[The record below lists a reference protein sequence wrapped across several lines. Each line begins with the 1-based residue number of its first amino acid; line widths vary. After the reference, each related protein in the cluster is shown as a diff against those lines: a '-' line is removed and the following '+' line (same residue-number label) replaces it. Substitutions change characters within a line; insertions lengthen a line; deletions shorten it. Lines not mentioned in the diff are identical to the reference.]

1 MEKKIRKTLISM
13 IIFMIMFS
21 NFGFTIQAIASS
33 EEFKEISYGFF
44 KKDEVKFTSY
54 FEDTEGE
61 EVKEIASDVNKK
73 VKVKFKITPQVEG
86 YLKNARIKAVSID
99 GNDINF
105 RFASINVGIQEKNEE
120 ILEVEENKNLELVG
134 EVNEISNEVINEV
147 SSNTVANVE
156 NEISNPIQN
165 TTNEIENTVISN
177 EISENTV
184 ENTIDNSI
192 AISETENVVVEDEI
206 IDEEE
211 YIKQEIETE
220 EKEVLVSD
228 IRIISDNEIELVNIL
243 EETEIE
249 VEIEYN
255 HKSEI
260 DINSLAQEIS
270 FRLQGKYINV
280 DLEEKE
286 VAKEQILNIAWDYS
300 QDIGITSE
308 YTKFSP
314 FKIGETTGIIAENKI
329 IVSRNTVEEKY
340 LPIKNIS
347 LEIKVPTFN
356 GKMPISVDVQA
367 NKLMVSKGQ
376 DSGLVEFNNEN
387 WTYSQDEGIITI
399 NVRNEEDGKA
409 INSLGEDEYVIIY
422 RFDEYTEEE
431 KVTLNNEVE
440 LNVEE
445 YSGSKIN
452 NITRRISETAE
463 ITTNKGELITYSIGS
478 SEEKINKAKI
488 YANYNSA
495 EVPYE
500 TEYVS
505 NIRLNVLTSDMLEEL
520 KIDSSKEFFIDK
532 NGMEFQA
539 SGIRYK
545 KIKFNYSDIKSTLE
559 NGGTIEIYSLDG
571 TLLYTLTK
579 DLVASEEDCTINMNN
594 ESGVMIYVKDVS
606 ANGKIDIEITKAI
619 ARPDMDKAIF
629 STFKMIESRIT
640 AEVKYANIEER
651 LTLPT
656 IGTRKEFKESYTRAT
671 LSINKEQL
679 TTMQENENVEL
690 KIEFNN
696 NSFESDLYINPTF
709 EIVYPKYIKEVELES
724 VNVLYENGLTVKHF
738 ETYMDGDNLKTRIEL
753 EGTQTRFVDNQIT
766 NGTNII
772 LNTKMKLDEYTPRK
786 EDQIKLYYY
795 NEGVSNYQTQ
805 TLWRVNKSVPA
816 NILKQT
822 NGFDVAVVEYQAPV
836 GLLAINGIRNYDGAG
851 SEVNS
856 VKQGEM
862 TRRISINGDAITATM
877 DLVVLNNTG
886 NQCTDIVMLGRVPFK
901 GNKDVISG
909 EDLGTN
915 IDVVLKNLI
924 QTDSSNSAG
933 ATIYY
938 SANEKANKNLK
949 DESNGWTTDVQ
960 DVTKVKSFLIVVDGT
975 VENGASLKYS
985 YDFEIPANLPY
996 EAKMVGSFGAYY
1008 NNITDVAV
1016 VYESSSA
1023 DKIIL
1028 ETEAG
1033 PKVEAIMNVDIGN
1046 GADVYEAKF
1055 LKYTITVSNIG
1066 SIDAENVTI
1075 VNERPKL
1082 TLICGPASMADASDN
1097 GYQTTSTAEAKWT
1110 IDRIKAGEVVEKS
1123 FVVRTS
1129 ELPETLDEYSV
1140 MLNKYVDEEG
1150 VFDIDEEGNKVYI
1163 RELPTEMYVENQ
1175 ATVTIGNLAK
1185 EITTNTVKNRLRD
1198 SNLDISTAV
1207 YTEGRM
1213 NLNAG
1218 DEYQYAVNI
1227 QNISGKQLEEV
1238 ILEDILPK
1246 EVVCTGIIFTD
1257 KEYEYEYNEETN
1269 NLNINIGTMEKDAYT
1284 KIYIKCKISKMTNAG
1299 TSEIAN
1305 QVVIKSKD
1313 NRDEKGTKVTF
1324 EAIGPKLEVAQSSSL
1339 GNENALESEE
1349 FNIILSMKNSGAG
1362 ATNGITVKISIP
1374 QELEIR
1380 KAYYEG
1386 NTPIVTK
1393 ITDNVITGTL
1403 SKISQGKVSS
1413 LIVTVRPKVLAENEN
1428 LKKVTTYGQV
1438 IEEVAGEIEVN
1449 SLDITIAK
1457 NPDRPLTDEEKEEEE
1472 KKNTINNPV
1481 ADDSYLKNNPSNS
1494 SSSSNSNNSNSN
1506 NSSNSN
1512 NNDTTKVE
1520 EKKFKI
1526 TGQTWFD
1533 KNQNGREDDDE
1544 EKLSGIK
1551 VQLNKDGVMIKACT
1565 TDSTGTYRFE
1575 DLTAGKYTL
1584 TFIYDSNKYLATV
1597 YKKSGVEETNNSDA
1611 AENVDGIA
1619 MSNTITITDS
1629 DISDIDFGLKS
1640 KDKFDLKVSKYISK
1654 AIITT
1659 KNKESVEEFE
1669 DKEIAKLEIKSKNLK
1684 NTSVKLEYKI
1694 VVENTGNVSGTAEKI
1709 LDYMPKDMKFNE
1721 SDNKGWYL
1729 GSDGTLYNETLKN
1742 TQIKPGEKKELTVIL
1757 EKQMTTDNTGTFS
1770 NKVELTSL
1778 VNGDGLEENTD
1789 GNTATQELIV
1799 TVSTGKAPQILST
1812 IAVLLIMIAI
1822 ILNKTGTKIDL
1833 SKIKINTTYK
1843 NKNKE
1848 KSKLKKVYK

>member
-54 FEDTEGE
+54 FEDTEG
-61 EVKEIASDVNKK
+61 KETDNITSDVNKK
-73 VKVKFKITPQVEG
+73 VKLKFKITPQVEG
-86 YLKNARIKAVSID
+86 YLKNARIKAVPTD
-99 GNDINF
+99 GSTVSF
-105 RFASINVGIQEKNEE
+105 RFASINMEVEEKEE

-134 EVNEISNEVINEV
+134 DVNEISNNITEETLDTTENVVNEVFDVMPTVANKIENTAVTNEV
-147 SSNTVANVE
+147 SENT
-156 NEISNPIQN
+156 IQN
-165 TTNEIENTVISN
+165 TTNEVENNIAT
-177 EISENTV
+177 SEN
-184 ENTIDNSI
+184 ENLI
-192 AISETENVVVEDEI
+192 EEDEI

-211 YIKQEIETE
+211 YIKQETE
-220 EKEVLVSD
+220 EIEEVLVSD

-249 VEIEYN
+249 VELEYN

-270 FRLQGKYINV
+270 FRLQGKYIDVNL
-280 DLEEKE
+280 DEKE
-286 VAKEQILNIAWDYS
+286 VAKEQILNIAWEYS

-329 IVSRNTVEEKY
+329 VVSRNTVEEKY
-340 LPIKNIS
+340 LPIKNMNI
-347 LEIKVPTFN
+347 EIKVPTFN
-356 GKMPISVDVQA
+356 EKMPISVDVQA

-376 DSGLVEFNNEN
+376 DSGFVEFSKDN
-387 WTYSQDEGIITI
+387 WTYNQEEGTITI
-399 NVRNEEDGKA
+399 NVRNENDGKA

-422 RFDEYTEEE
+422 RFDEYTEDE
-431 KVTLNNEVE
+431 KVTLKNEVE

-445 YSGSKIN
+445 YSGNKIN
-452 NITRRISETAE
+452 NILRRISETNE
-463 ITTNKGELITYSIGS
+463 IITNKGELITYSIGT
-478 SEEKINKAKI
+478 SEDKINKAKI
-488 YANYNSA
+488 YANYNSD
-495 EVPYE
+495 EIPYE
-500 TEYVS
+500 TEYTS

-559 NGGTIEIYSLDG
+559 NGGVIEIYSLDG

-594 ESGVMIYVKDVS
+594 ESGVIINVKDVS

-619 ARPDMDKAIF
+619 ARPDMDKSIF
-629 STFKMIESRIT
+629 ATFKMIESRIT

-656 IGTRKEFKESYTRAT
+656 IGTKKEFKESYTRAT

-690 KIEFNN
+690 KIELNN
-696 NSFESDLYINPTF
+696 NNFESDLYINPTF
-709 EIVYPKYIKEVELES
+709 EIVYPKYIKEVVLES
-724 VNVLYENGLTVKHF
+724 VNLLYENGLTVKYF

-836 GLLAINGIRNYDGAG
+836 GLLAINGIRNYDGLG
-851 SEVNS
+851 TEVNS

-862 TRRISINGDAITATM
+862 TRRISINGSAITATM

-886 NQCTDIVMLGRVPFK
+886 NKCTDIVMLGRLPFK
-901 GNKDVISG
+901 GNKDVITG

-915 IDVVLKNLI
+915 INVTLKNLI

-938 SANEKANKNLK
+938 SANEKANKNLD
-949 DESNGWTTDVQ
+949 DESNGWTANVDDLTYI
-960 DVTKVKSFLIVVDGT
+960 KSFLIVVDGT

-985 YDFEIPANLPY
+985 YEFEIPENLPY
-996 EAKMVGSFGAYY
+996 ESKIVGSFGAYY

-1016 VYESSSA
+1016 VYECSSA
-1023 DKIIL
+1023 DRIVL

-1033 PKVEAIMNVDIGN
+1033 PKVEAIMNVDIGD
-1046 GADVYEAKF
+1046 GASILEDKF
-1055 LKYTITVSNIG
+1055 IKYTVTVKNVG
-1066 SIDAENVTI
+1066 SMDATNVI
-1075 VNERPKL
+1075 IKNNLPLFARFAVES
-1082 TLICGPASMADASDN
+1082 TLIDSSDN
-1097 GYQTTSTAEAKWT
+1097 GYTVSNADEREFNIGT
-1110 IDRIKAGEVVEKS
+1110 IKAGEIVEQEIL
-1123 FVVRTS
+1123 VRTQEIPETIEEYGRACNMLFDENGYYYTDENGNEVHLT
-1129 ELPETLDEYSV
+1129 ELPDNFYIENYALISIENWANEIKTNTVRNELINAKFSINTAEYSTGQETLKLGGEYEYAVKVKNIS
-1140 MLNKYVDEEG
+1140 
-1150 VFDIDEEGNKVYI
+1150 GNELKDVIIEDKLPDGIVCTGI
-1163 RELPTEMYVENQ
+1163 RFTNTEYEFENN
-1175 ATVTIGNLAK
+1175 A
-1185 EITTNTVKNRLRD
+1185 ETNTVK
-1198 SNLDISTAV
+1198 
-1207 YTEGRM
+1207 
-1213 NLNAG
+1213 
-1218 DEYQYAVNI
+1218 
-1227 QNISGKQLEEV
+1227 
-1238 ILEDILPK
+1238 
-1246 EVVCTGIIFTD
+1246 
-1257 KEYEYEYNEETN
+1257 
-1269 NLNINIGTMEKDAYT
+1269 INIGDLPNDEMVKV
-1284 KIYIKCKISKMTNAG
+1284 YIQCKIEKIFADGKIENQIVMI
-1299 TSEIAN
+1299 SEGS
-1305 QVVIKSKD
+1305 VI
-1313 NRDEKGTKVTF
+1313 EKGTKIVSKVYGPKI
-1324 EAIGPKLEVAQSSSL
+1324 EAIQSSSL
-1339 GNENALESEE
+1339 GTDNALESEE
-1349 FNIILSMKNSGAG
+1349 FNIILNMKNIGDGDSGKL
-1362 ATNGITVKISIP
+1362 KIKMSIP
-1374 QELEIR
+1374 NELEII
-1380 KAYYEG
+1380 KTSSEG
-1386 NTPIVTK
+1386 KLSVVSDIQN
-1393 ITDNVITGTL
+1393 NVITGTL
-1403 SKISQGKVSS
+1403 QRINSNNTNAFI
-1413 LIVTVRPKVLAENEN
+1413 ITVRPKVLTEGTLKDAMIYTELSEENI
-1428 LKKVTTYGQV
+1428 G
-1438 IEEVAGEIEVN
+1438 IIDVN
-1449 SLDITIAK
+1449 SLKISIAK
-1457 NPDRPLTDEEKEEEE
+1457 NPNRVLTYEEQKEEDE
-1472 KKNTINNPV
+1472 KNTIKNPI
-1481 ADDSYLKNNPSNS
+1481 ADDSYLNNNQNNTS
-1494 SSSSNSNNSNSN
+1494 SSN
-1506 NSSNSN
+1506 NSSNSTSDAN
-1512 NNDTTKVE
+1512 TNNDTTTKVE
-1520 EKKFKI
+1520 EKTFKI

-1533 KNQNGREDDDE
+1533 KNQNGKKDDDE
-1544 EKLSGIK
+1544 EKLSGVK
-1551 VQLNKDGVMIKACT
+1551 VQLNKDGTMIKACT
-1565 TDSTGTYRFE
+1565 TDSTGTYRF
-1575 DLTAGKYTL
+1575 DSLTAGKYTL

-1597 YKKSGVEETNNSDA
+1597 YKKSGVEENCNSDA
-1611 AENVDGIA
+1611 SESVDGIA
-1619 MSNTITITDS
+1619 MTNTITLIDS
-1629 DISDIDFGLKS
+1629 DITDINLGLKS
-1640 KDKFDLKVSKYISK
+1640 KEKFDLKVNKYITK
-1654 AIITT
+1654 AIVTT
-1659 KNKESVEEFE
+1659 KNKETVEEFE
-1669 DKEIAKLEIKSKNLK
+1669 NKEIAKLEIKSKNLK
-1684 NTSVKLEYKI
+1684 NTSIKLEYKI
-1694 VVENTGNVSGTAEKI
+1694 VVENIGNVSGTAEKI

-1721 SDNKGWYL
+1721 KDNSGWYL
-1729 GSDGTLYNETLKN
+1729 GTDGNLYNETLKN

-1778 VNGDGLEENTD
+1778 VTENGLDENKD

-1812 IAVLLIMIAI
+1812 IAVLLIIIAI
-1822 ILNKTGTKIDL
+1822 TLDKKSKIYL
-1833 SKIKINTTYK
+1833 SKIKLNITYK
-1843 NKNKE
+1843 NKSKE